1 MAKASMATAAATATA
16 VALMEMASM
25 AMASLAASLGALAKV
40 AAASVPTVARRRL
53 LEPQRV
59 LLMMSLPSHPLRA
72 ASLPKARPLTGTPQQ
87 RHQQRELQLLAEP
100 PPVPELKSS
109 AAQHLTL
116 VVMSQLPGR
125 QSVQRLGRQATLPPA
140 LSNSYCLPEP

>member
-1 MAKASMATAAATATA
+1 MAAPTADAVAATATA
-16 VALMEMASM
+16 G
-25 AMASLAASLGALAKV
+25 AAS
-40 AAASVPTVARRRL
+40 SVPTVARRRL
-53 LEPQRV
+53 LEQQRV